1 MVQQQYIDSGILETY
16 VMGSASDEE
25 VKELMYMKATYPEV
39 CFALQQLEIDMEHI
53 ARHMAV
59 TPPVCTWDKIS
70 DTIDELMVR
79 PVNDL
84 KKNQTDRADR
94 DFSNFNKGSQYIVVE
109 AESNH
114 IRVHKIW
121 RWILAAIFLL
131 GKIFLGFAIY
141 FYLENKQAKQQLKE
155 LKTELRQI
163 KK

>member
-39 CFALQQLEIDMEHI
+39 GFALQQLEIDVEHI

-59 TPPVCTWDKIS
+59 TPLVCTRDKIS
-70 DTIDELMVR
+70 ATIDELMAR

-84 KKNQTDRADR
+84 KKNQTDR
-94 DFSNFNKGSQYIVVE
+94 DFSNFNKGSQYIEVE
-109 AESNH
+109 AESNYLK
-114 IRVHKIW
+114 VHKIW